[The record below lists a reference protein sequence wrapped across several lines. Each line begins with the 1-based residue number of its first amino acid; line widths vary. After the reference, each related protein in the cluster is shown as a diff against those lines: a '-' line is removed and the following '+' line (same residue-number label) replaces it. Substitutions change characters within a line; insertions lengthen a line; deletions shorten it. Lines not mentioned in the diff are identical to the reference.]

1 MSDEHGSADTRRSL
15 TDLERAEI
23 DGIWN
28 DPDDDSPNASADSA
42 GSAVDDDPDG
52 SNGPGGPDSS
62 DGSNGPDGPDE
73 PGTGSEASDS
83 TEGAIP
89 IERRDFL
96 KWGVAGAVAD
106 RSWFSS
112 SVGDSGSDEAESL
125 RTVSMK
131 STPRDYLPDEP
142 YPLSIRGIAPDRSTS
157 QGANVWTGG
166 ECSVRALISEQGFN
180 RRPISLREIV
190 TPQRTGMQQAT
201 WSSGWE
207 NWLDDHERSGATDYN
222 FNRRKLAIQAVAR
235 NATGE
240 FRAVGSGHSHSEA
253 ARPRSNFSDLK
264 GISGKLPMPW
274 LRDANDQFWNTSSV
288 DRSNL
293 IRLGAGTV
301 LKDLNLHILP
311 GEGLALQN
319 MGSFDGQT
327 LGGAI
332 NTATHGTGL
341 GLGSFADLVRSVEII
356 TVPESP
362 IASGQ
367 PVVRMFRIERGTDGH
382 DITDPTEFGK
392 DTDRHDMALI
402 QDDEIFR
409 NAVVGYGS
417 LGVATAY
424 TLELRDPYWLRE
436 NNYIDSWNN
445 LNLYQEAQNH
455 RHLNVLVDLAGPQ
468 VTGNPNPNPLCRVRT
483 QDIVPSRNRAPTE
496 RKTIGETVGGVTT
509 AILEEI
515 GELPLE
521 VISNLND
528 PVSVIEQFPRDLMR
542 SVANAASPFKRGR
555 NETLWHYALR
565 RVPDKTGPQDKPV
578 PPNKAITT
586 EVAVP
591 ASQVKPAVETVIRTV
606 QNDSRFFPIPLGI
619 RFTASTDHNFTP
631 EYKREIAML
640 EFIIP
645 VPPGLRKNINSVKTA
660 NDTPGPFGPVY
671 AKPKKIFWQKV
682 RLFFQL
688 ANLMHFANL
697 GDAKDGLSIVEDA
710 LVSQHAGRPH
720 MGKYNSIDTGA
731 SRSYMDPQNMHPNYS
746 RWVEAYDYF
755 NQFGTFDSD
764 FTDNKVQ

>member
-1 MSDEHGSADTRRSL
+1 MTDERQLGDERRSL
-15 TDLERAEI
+15 TDVERAEI
-23 DGIWN
+23 DGIWS
-28 DPDDDSPNASADSA
+28 DSDAESDVDSPTESGEPPRPSA
-42 GSAVDDDPDG
+42 DDPDAASG
-52 SNGPGGPDSS
+52 TCES
-62 DGSNGPDGPDE
+62 DDGV
-73 PGTGSEASDS
+73 
-83 TEGAIP
+83 IP
-89 IERRDFL
+89 IERRDLL

-112 SVGDSGSDEAESL
+112 PVGDSDSDDANSL
-125 RTVSMK
+125 QTVSMK
-131 STPRDYLPDEP
+131 SAARDYLPDDQ
-142 YPLSIRGIAPDRSTS
+142 YPLSIRGITPIRSS
-157 QGANVWTGG
+157 IQGANVWTGPN
-166 ECSVRALISEQGFN
+166 EFSVGALINEQGFN

-190 TPQRTGMQQAT
+190 TPQRTGMNQFTSLA
-201 WSSGWE
+201 GWE
-207 NWLDDHERSGATDYN
+207 NWLDDHERSGATDYR
-222 FNRRKLAIQAVAR
+222 FSGRKRAIQAVAQ
-235 NATGE
+235 NARGE

-264 GISGKLPMPW
+264 GISGKLRMPW
-274 LRDANDQFWNTSSV
+274 LRDANDSFWNSSSV
-288 DRSNL
+288 DRSKL
-293 IRLGAGTV
+293 VRLGAGTV

-311 GEGLALQN
+311 NEGLALQN

-341 GLGSFADLVRSVEII
+341 GLGSFADLVRSVELI

-367 PVVRMFRIERGTDGH
+367 PVVRMFRIEPTDGV
-382 DITDPTEFGK
+382 TDPVEFGK
-392 DTDRHDMALI
+392 DTNRHDMALI

-436 NNYIDSWNN
+436 NNYIESWNN

-496 RKTIGETVGGVTT
+496 RRTIGDTIGGVTE
-509 AILEEI
+509 AILSEI

-542 SVANAASPFKRGR
+542 DVANAASPFKGGH

-606 QNDSRFFPIPLGI
+606 QNDGRFFPIPLGI
-619 RFTASTDHNFTP
+619 RFTAETDHNFTP

-645 VPPGLRKNINSVKTA
+645 VPPGLRDNIGDVKTA
-660 NDTPGPFGPVY
+660 NDTPGALGPVY
-671 AKPKKIFWQKV
+671 VKPKKIFWQKV
-682 RLFFQL
+682 RLFFQI
-688 ANLMHFANL
+688 ANLMHFADL
-697 GDAKDGLSIVEDA
+697 GDAKDGLAIVEDA

-720 MGKYNSIDTGA
+720 MGKFNTIDTSA
-731 SRSYMDPQNMHPNYS
+731 SRSYMQPSNMHPNYS